1 VRLRWERT
9 SRVPRFPAWALVL
22 VSAWLLLVAA
32 GVLLEQRGAGALET
46 CVLHRLTGHPCPTCG
61 STRVVLGLA
70 RGAWLDALRLNP
82 LVALGLILGGTWLGA
97 RLVSGR
103 SLTLNATARER
114 QVLLALGLVALL
126 ANWAWV
132 LSSQA

>member
-1 VRLRWERT
+1 
-9 SRVPRFPAWALVL
+9 
-22 VSAWLLLVAA
+22 
-32 GVLLEQRGAGALET
+32 
-46 CVLHRLTGHPCPTCG
+46 
-61 STRVVLGLA
+61 VVLGLA